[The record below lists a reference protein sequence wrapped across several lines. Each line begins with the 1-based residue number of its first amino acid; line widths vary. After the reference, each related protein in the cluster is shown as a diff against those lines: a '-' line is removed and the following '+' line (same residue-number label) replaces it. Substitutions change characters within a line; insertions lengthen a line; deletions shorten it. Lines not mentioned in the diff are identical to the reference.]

1 MNQGKS
7 IFRAKFIFTFLI
19 FLAITPCALL
29 AQQPEQSQSASQ
41 RPWMNTSLT
50 SDARAHLVLQQMT
63 LDEKIGL
70 LHGTGQ
76 PGNGAVTPEGK
87 DSIGGA
93 GYVVGV
99 PRLGIPGIQMADA
112 AYGVTKSGTYGRYS
126 TAMPSNL
133 ALAASW
139 SLDAGDEYGALI
151 GRELRAQGY
160 NMTLGG
166 GVDLARELRN
176 GRNFEY
182 GGEDPVLA
190 GTMVG
195 ETMRSLQAQ
204 HIIGDLKHYALNDQE
219 SGRNFL
225 SANMDERSMRETDLL
240 AFQIALARSKAGA
253 VMCSYNRING
263 DFACENKHLLTDIL
277 KGDWKFQGFVV
288 SDWGGTH
295 STAKASA
302 AGLDNE
308 EAHADFFG
316 DDLKAAVLAGTVPQ
330 SEIDDHA
337 LRVLRSEFE
346 SGIIDYPVMKSV
358 PDVETDLAIA
368 QHVEEQSI
376 VLLKNDADLLPLRP
390 EHLHHI
396 VLIGSHADI
405 GMISGGGS
413 AQVDPP
419 AGNAIK
425 KPGEGQ
431 THWMDQ
437 IWFPTS
443 PLKALRERLPNTEIT
458 FDLGTDA
465 AKAAESA
472 RTAEIAIVFA
482 YQWESESMD
491 LPSLDLAEH
500 QNELIAQV
508 AAANPHTLVVLET
521 GSAVTMPW
529 IQHVPGVV
537 EAWYSG
543 SRGAE
548 ALANVLTGKVTPSG
562 KLPITFPVKDADLPH
577 PVLVKPPPRS
587 ARARTGAEADKQNLR
602 VPPPPFDVDYSEGL
616 KVGYKWYDAQGL
628 PVLFPFGYG
637 LSYTAFRYA
646 ALKVDAAPSTITVR
660 FHVSNTGKRAGEEIA
675 EVYLSL
681 PAAATE
687 PPKRLVGWSK
697 VMLQPGEDR
706 ELSVSVDRQ
715 LLSIYDVKQS
725 KWEIVPGEYG
735 FMVGGSSKDL
745 PLKSTVSLH

>member
-1 MNQGKS
+1 MHNWKRVYFAV
-7 IFRAKFIFTFLI
+7 IFFLVMQYGS
-19 FLAITPCALL
+19 A
-29 AQQPEQSQSASQ
+29 AQQPQSPAPQ
-41 RPWMNTSLT
+41 PWMNTSLS
-50 SDARAHLVLQQMT
+50 SDARAHMVLQQMT
-63 LDEKIGL
+63 LHEKIGL

-76 PGNGAVTPEGK
+76 PGNGPVTPEGK

-93 GYVVGV
+93 GFVVGV

-139 SLDAGDEYGALI
+139 SLDAADEYGALI

-182 GGEDPVLA
+182 GGEDPLLA

-195 ETMRSLQAQ
+195 ESMRSLQAQ

-253 VMCSYNRING
+253 VMCSYNRVNG

-316 DDLKAAVLAGTVPQ
+316 DALKAAVLAGTVPQ

-337 LRVLRSEFE
+337 LRILRSEFE
-346 SGIIDYPVMKSV
+346 SGIIDYPVKKSV

-376 VLLKNDADLLPLRP
+376 VLLKNDEDLLPLQP
-390 EHLHHI
+390 ERVHRI
-396 VLIGSHADI
+396 VLIGGHADV
-405 GMISGGGS
+405 GMLSGGGS

-443 PLKALRERLPNTEIT
+443 PLKALRERLPNAEIT
-458 FDLGTDA
+458 FDPGTDA

-472 RTAEIAIVFA
+472 RTADIAIVFA

-491 LPSLDLAEH
+491 LPSLDLPDH
-500 QNELIAQV
+500 QNELIALV

-521 GSAVTMPW
+521 GSAITMPW

-537 EAWYSG
+537 EAWFSG

-548 ALANVLTGKVTPSG
+548 ALANILMGKINPSG
-562 KLPITFPVKDADLPH
+562 KLPITFPVKEADLPH
-577 PVLVKPPPRS
+577 PVLVKPPPRP
-587 ARARTGAEADKQNLR
+587 AGANRQPPHT
-602 VPPPPFDVDYSEGL
+602 PPPPFDVDYSEGL

-637 LSYTAFRYA
+637 LSYTFFHYA
-646 ALKVDAAPSTITVR
+646 GLQVDPNTFTVR

-675 EVYLSL
+675 EVYISL
-681 PAAATE
+681 PSAAAE

-715 LLSIYDVKQS
+715 SLSIYDVKQNQ
-725 KWEIVPGEYG
+725 WRLVPGEYG

-745 PLKSTVSLH
+745 PLKNSVSLH